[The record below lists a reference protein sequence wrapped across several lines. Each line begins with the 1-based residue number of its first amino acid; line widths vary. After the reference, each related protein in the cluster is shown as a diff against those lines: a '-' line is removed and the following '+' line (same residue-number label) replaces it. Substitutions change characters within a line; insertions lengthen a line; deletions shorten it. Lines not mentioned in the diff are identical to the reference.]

1 MKNKKTV
8 ITITIII
15 MIVLTI
21 ITLLTNWTDSNLEY
35 LFEKDIPNIYSFLLT
50 IIGNGLILIFNIIT
64 SIIRI

>member
-1 MKNKKTV
+1 
-8 ITITIII
+8 

-50 IIGNGLILIFNIIT
+50 IIGNGLVLIFNIIT